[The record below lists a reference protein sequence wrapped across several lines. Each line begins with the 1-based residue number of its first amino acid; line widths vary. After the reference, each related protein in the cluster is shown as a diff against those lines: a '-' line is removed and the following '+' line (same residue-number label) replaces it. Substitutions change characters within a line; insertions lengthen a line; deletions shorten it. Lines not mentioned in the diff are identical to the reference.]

1 MCSLYNPVCKTCTI
15 DKKLEIFE
23 FANLFVI
30 SLKIYVNCFGDTVLY
45 SADFWISKIANKSK
59 PAHSNICTV
68 QWIQYN
74 VGGFI
79 FLDIF

>member
-15 DKKLEIFE
+15 DQKLEIFE

-45 SADFWISKIANKSK
+45 SADF
-59 PAHSNICTV
+59 
-68 QWIQYN
+68 
-74 VGGFI
+74 
-79 FLDIF
+79 

>member
-30 SLKIYVNCFGDTVLY
+30 SLKIYVNCFGDTV
-45 SADFWISKIANKSK
+45 
-59 PAHSNICTV
+59 
-68 QWIQYN
+68 
-74 VGGFI
+74 
-79 FLDIF
+79 